1 MMKILKHLCIISLT
15 IIAVACAA
23 LSSKEI
29 GRLSFTR
36 PLDDVKPEWKKM
48 ELNLKQ
54 GDILRFWADMDLE
67 YTGSVDLIYSIR
79 LVKGTDTLVI
89 PDLNPFE
96 KKITV
101 GEVKTTVM
109 GKTKWSFS
117 GQMHTIDIK
126 ESGKYTLMATFSS
139 GLNNSLKLKKA
150 DLVLKK

>member
-1 MMKILKHLCIISLT
+1 MMKTLKHIFIISLT
-15 IIAVACAA
+15 IIAAACAA
-23 LSSKEI
+23 LSAKEI

-36 PLDDVKPEWKKM
+36 PMDDVRPEWKKM
-48 ELNLKQ
+48 ELSLKQ
-54 GDILRFWADMDLE
+54 GEILRFWADMDLE
-67 YTGSVDLIYSIR
+67 YDGSVDMIYSIR
-79 LVKGTDTLVI
+79 LVKGNDTLVV

-109 GKTKWSFS
+109 GKTKWRFS

-126 ESGKYTLMATFSS
+126 EGGTYTLLAAFSS
-139 GLNNSLKLKKA
+139 SLNNSLKLNKA

>member
-1 MMKILKHLCIISLT
+1 MKTLKHLFIISLT
-15 IIAVACAA
+15 VIAVACAA

-48 ELNLKQ
+48 ELSLKQ
-54 GDILRFWADMDLE
+54 GEILRFWADMDLE
-67 YTGSVDLIYSIR
+67 YDGSVDMIYSIR
-79 LVKGTDTLVI
+79 LVKGTDTLVV

-109 GKTKWSFS
+109 GKTKWRFS

-126 ESGKYTLMATFSS
+126 EDGTYTVMARFSS
-139 GLNNSLKLKKA
+139 SMNNSLKLRKA
-150 DLVLKK
+150 DLVFKK

>member
-1 MMKILKHLCIISLT
+1 MMKTLKHIFIISLT
-15 IIAVACAA
+15 ILAAACAA

-36 PLDDVKPEWKKM
+36 PMDDVRPEWKKM
-48 ELNLKQ
+48 ELSLKQ
-54 GDILRFWADMDLE
+54 GEILRFWVDMDLE
-67 YTGSVDLIYSIR
+67 YDGAVDMIYSIR
-79 LVKGTDTLVI
+79 LVKGTDTLVV

-126 ESGKYTLMATFSS
+126 EDGKYTVLATFSS
-139 GLNNSLKLKKA
+139 SLNNNLKLKKA